1 MLGTADISAIGDGT
15 IKGALNSLNTSFT
28 VAVASKPYGGYTI
41 SDDSY
46 VIRNKF
52 GQVDIFF
59 NVTVNIVPA
68 AQGAWH
74 TVAFVSA
81 DYQPDKYRALNC
93 LAINTETL
101 VFTTIPCF
109 VYDVGS
115 INANISHLSNALYAF
130 VIHGSYFVN

>member
-1 MLGTADISAIGDGT
+1 MDGIVSET
-15 IKGALNSLNTSFT
+15 INELNTSFT
-28 VAVASKPYGGYTI
+28 TPVASKPYGGYTI

-68 AQGAWH
+68 EQDAWH
-74 TVAFVSA
+74 TVALVSA

-115 INANISHLSNALYAF
+115 INANISYLSNAQYMF
-130 VIHGSYFVN
+130 VIRGSYFVN